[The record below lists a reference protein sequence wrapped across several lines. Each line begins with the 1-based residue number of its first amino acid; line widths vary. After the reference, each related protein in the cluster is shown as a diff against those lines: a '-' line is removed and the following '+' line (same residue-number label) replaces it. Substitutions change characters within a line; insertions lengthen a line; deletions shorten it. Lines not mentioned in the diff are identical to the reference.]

1 MRRRR
6 RQPGGQA
13 HQVGLGVAVHGE
25 GAPGRAGG
33 LLVQRAVGH
42 GAVVTADGAR
52 AGGERPRLEGP
63 PGVAG
68 AVTSDL
74 RERAGRGVNGCV
86 QTGKMEWNKL
96 CFLYGDDVSLK
107 DSRAN
112 GVGRFREGGG
122 RKIFY
127 LGDEV

>member
-1 MRRRR
+1 MRRR

-74 RERAGRGVNGCV
+74 RERAGRGG
-86 QTGKMEWNKL
+86 
-96 CFLYGDDVSLK
+96 
-107 DSRAN
+107 R
-112 GVGRFREGGG
+112 GVRLGAVEAAALLAADPEGLLATSSSSASWGSCG
-122 RKIFY
+122 Q
-127 LGDEV
+127 DEEELHSHC

>member
-1 MRRRR
+1 MRRR

-74 RERAGRGVNGCV
+74 RERAGRGG
-86 QTGKMEWNKL
+86 
-96 CFLYGDDVSLK
+96 
-107 DSRAN
+107 R
-112 GVGRFREGGG
+112 GVRLGAVEAAALLAADPEGLLATSSSSWGSCG
-122 RKIFY
+122 Q
-127 LGDEV
+127 DEEELHSHC